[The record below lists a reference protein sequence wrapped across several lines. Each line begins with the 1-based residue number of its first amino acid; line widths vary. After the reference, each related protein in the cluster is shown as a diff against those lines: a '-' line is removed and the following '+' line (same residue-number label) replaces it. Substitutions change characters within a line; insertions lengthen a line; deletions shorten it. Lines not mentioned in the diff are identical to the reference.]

1 MMKKKMKGRKWL
13 KWTGICLAT
22 PVLLFLVLAVLIY
35 LPPVQDLLVRKVAA
49 ELSASTGMKVSVG
62 RIRLAFPLDLAVH
75 RLCMADRGDT
85 LLAAE
90 SLRLNVRLV
99 PLLQGRADIDGFS
112 LYGAQV
118 DSRDW
123 VSDTYVRG
131 RVGYLEV
138 KSHGVEWGRGRVV
151 VDEATLRGADLCV
164 ALSDTARKDTSATS
178 SPWLIEAR
186 RVVIEDTRARLS
198 LPGDSMRLAAGLGY
212 AELLDGRFDTGRPDY
227 AVERLTVRRSAL
239 TYAVRGG
246 VKPRCGGNEAFAHTD
261 SLLWSGFRAAS
272 PGLDFNYI
280 DLTDVSL
287 RVDTLHY
294 DSAGTL
300 RGGLARLALRDRSGV
315 EVRNLSGPV
324 FLDTA
329 RLVLRG
335 LNLEL
340 PHSALRAD
348 AALDWKALQ
357 PGGGGQML
365 VRLEAGLAPQDV
377 RMLGRGM
384 VDDAL
389 LGAWPERDLKLR
401 ATVAGNVDR
410 LSVNGLEADL
420 RGALRLT
427 GSADGRRLLAD
438 NRLVQARFRLDGRDM
453 DFVQDFLP
461 EESRGSFSL
470 PCPLTLAG
478 TAALDGPQART
489 DLTLSAAGGRLAVK
503 GQMDLVRNA
512 YRAEVRAARFPVGRF
527 APVIAL
533 GPFSGSLRAE
543 GCGFDPFA
551 ASTRL
556 VAEAAVDSLS
566 YGGWGVGNV
575 ALRARLDQ
583 GHLEAQLKS
592 DNDFL
597 EGDMRITGNVGQQ
610 LDARL
615 TAAVMSVNLHRM
627 GLVDD
632 TLAVG
637 GDVDIALRAARD
649 FSAYGA
655 EGGVSHLRFETSQR
669 SLMAKDL
676 DFQLNA
682 DADTTWLQA
691 TAGDLQLAVGTSGTV
706 DQLLAQTD
714 RFMETMRQQAA
725 DKRIDQQELK
735 GVVPRLD
742 FKLDAGRDNP
752 LGRMLQTQGITYS
765 HLSMRLKTDPRWGVG
780 GLMRFGT
787 FERGGLMLDTVH
799 VLLYQDSLGLKLN
812 GYIHNYRKDNPHKFN
827 ARLTSFFLGTGLGA
841 QLVYTDQAGRKG
853 IDVGVRADLAPGGIN
868 LSVFPEQPVI
878 AYRTFTVNDSNFI
891 YLGRDRSIRANVSL
905 LADDGTG
912 LHIFGEPVDS
922 ANDLTV
928 SLNQVNLGELSEVL
942 PYLPRL
948 GGMLSGDLHVTA
960 DRESLSAAAMFTAEN
975 LSYEDV
981 PLGKIGLEA
990 MYMPQKG
997 GAHYATAYVTAE
1009 DEQVMECEG
1018 VYVDRGEGSFDGK
1031 VRLTGFPLPLV
1042 NGFLAG
1048 TDIALK
1054 GTVRGELD
1062 VKGSAAA
1069 PVLDGTLAFDTAHL
1083 YSDAYGFDF
1092 QLDEQ
1097 PIEMKAGRLTFEN
1110 YGLYSAQQP
1119 DNPLV
1124 MNGAV
1129 DMSDFSRIG
1138 LDLSMRATNF
1148 EIINTKR
1155 KASSLLFGKVY
1166 ADYSG
1171 TLRGTMDNIFIRGNV
1186 SVLDRTDMTYIL
1198 KDSPLTVDDR
1208 LSDLVQFVSFADTT
1222 AVYDAPT
1229 VPTGGFDMSLGI
1241 SISDAARFRCNLSE
1255 DGENYVNLEGGGDL
1269 TMRITQ
1275 QGDLRLT
1282 GSFTANS
1289 GEMKYSLP
1297 VIPLKT
1303 FTIVPGS
1310 SVSFT
1315 GDVMNPTLNIAA
1327 KERVKATV
1335 TENDQ
1340 PRSVAFDVGVA
1351 LSRPLNDMGLEFT
1364 IEAPEDLSVQNQ
1376 LAAMTTAQR
1385 SKAAVAMLA
1394 TGMYMTDDLSN
1405 MSGSGFKASNALN
1418 AFLQSEIQ
1426 NIAGSALKT
1435 IDVTVG
1441 MESGTSSKGTET
1453 TDYSFQFAKRFW
1465 NNRISVIIGGKVSTG
1480 EDAQNSAASFID
1492 NIAVE
1497 YRLDKSASRYVRV
1510 FYDRSTQDPLEGE
1523 LTTTGAGLVLR
1534 RKTNR
1539 LGELFIFSNRKG
1551 KKETEEKDEK

>member
-1 MMKKKMKGRKWL
+1 MMKKKTKGRKWVR
-13 KWTGICLAT
+13 WTGVALAS
-22 PVLLFLVLAVLIY
+22 PVLLFLLLAVLVY

-49 ELSASTGMKVSVG
+49 NLSASTGMQVSVD
-62 RIRLAFPLDLAVH
+62 RVRLAFPLDLAVH
-75 RLCMADRGDT
+75 RLSVADRGDT

-90 SLRLNVRLV
+90 SLRLKVRLA
-99 PLLQGRADIDGFS
+99 PLFQGRADIDGFS

-123 VSDTYVRG
+123 ISNTYIRG
-131 RVGYLEV
+131 RVACLDV
-138 KSHGVEWGRGRVV
+138 KSHGVEWGRGHVV
-151 VDEATLRGADLCV
+151 VDEATLRGADLYV
-164 ALSDTARKDTSATS
+164 ALSDTAREDTTSAA

-186 RVVIEDTRARLS
+186 RVVIEDTQARLS
-198 LPGDSMRLAAGLGY
+198 LPGDSMRLAAGLAY
-212 AELLDGRFDTGRPDY
+212 AELLDGHFDTGRSDY
-227 AVERLTVRRSAL
+227 AVKRFLVRRSAL
-239 TYAVRGG
+239 AYAVRGG
-246 VKPRCGGNEAFAHTD
+246 VKSRRGGNEAFAHTD
-261 SLLWSGFRAAS
+261 SLLWPGFRAAS

-280 DLTDVSL
+280 NLTDVSL
-287 RVDTLHY
+287 QADTVHY
-294 DSAGTL
+294 DAAGTL
-300 RGGLARLALRDRSGV
+300 RAGLARLSLRDRSGI

-329 RLVLRG
+329 RLALRG
-335 LNLEL
+335 LRLEL
-340 PHSALRAD
+340 PRSVLRAD
-348 AALDWKALQ
+348 AELDWKALR
-357 PGGGGQML
+357 PGGGGRML
-365 VRLEAGLAPQDV
+365 VRLEAELAPQDV

-389 LGAWPERDLKLR
+389 LKAWPARELKLR
-401 ATVAGNVDR
+401 ATAAGNVDR

-420 RGALRLT
+420 QGALRLT

-438 NRLVQARFRLDGRDM
+438 NRSLQARFNLAGRNLD
-453 DFVQDFLP
+453 FIQDFLP
-461 EESRGSFSL
+461 AGAKGSFSL
-470 PCPLTLAG
+470 PCPLTLSG
-478 TAALDGPQART
+478 TAGMEGSLADA
-489 DLTLSAAGGRLAVK
+489 DLTLRAAGGRLTVK
-503 GQMDLVRNA
+503 GRMDLARDV
-512 YRAEVRAARFPVGRF
+512 YRAELRAMRFPVGRF

-533 GPFSGSLRAE
+533 GPFSGSLKAAGR
-543 GCGFDPFA
+543 GFDPFS

-556 VAEAAVDSLS
+556 AAEASLDSLT

-583 GHLEAQLKS
+583 GRLAARLTS

-597 EGDMRITGNVGQQ
+597 EGDVRLTGNMGRQ

-615 TAAVMSVNLHRM
+615 TAALMSVNLHRM
-627 GLVDD
+627 GIVED

-637 GDVDIALRAARD
+637 GDVDISLRAARD
-649 FSAYGA
+649 FSSYGA
-655 EGGVSHLRFETSQR
+655 AGGISHLRFETSQR
-669 SLMAKDL
+669 SVMAKDL
-676 DFQLNA
+676 TFRLNA

-691 TAGDLQLAVGTSGTV
+691 AAGDLELAVGTSGTV
-706 DQLLAQTD
+706 EELLAQAD
-714 RFMETMRQQAA
+714 RFTETMRQQAA

-742 FKLDAGRDNP
+742 FRLDAGRDNP
-752 LGRMLQTQGITYS
+752 LGRVLQMQGVAYS

-787 FERGGLMLDTVH
+787 FEKGGLMLDTVH

-827 ARLTSFFLGTGLGA
+827 AKLTSFFLGTGVGA

-878 AYRTFTVNDSNFI
+878 AYRTFTVNDSNFVF
-891 YLGRDRSIRANVSL
+891 LGRDKSIRANVSL

-928 SLNQVNLGELSEVL
+928 SLNHVNLGELSEVL

-948 GGMLSGDLHVTA
+948 GGMLSGDLHLTA
-960 DRESLSAAAMFTAEN
+960 GRESLSAAAMFTAEN

-981 PLGKIGLEA
+981 RLGKIGLEA
-990 MYMPQKG
+990 MYMPRKG
-997 GAHYATAYVTAE
+997 GEHYATAYVTAE

-1018 VYVDRGEGSFDGK
+1018 VYHDRDGGSFDGK
-1031 VRLTGFPLPLV
+1031 VRLTGFPLPLA

-1048 TDIALK
+1048 TDIALT

-1062 VKGSAAA
+1062 VTGSTSA
-1069 PVLDGTLAFDTAHL
+1069 PVLDGTLAFDSAHL
-1083 YSDAYGFDF
+1083 YSDVYGFDF
-1092 QLDEQ
+1092 QLEEK
-1097 PIEMKAGRLTFEN
+1097 PIAMNAGQLLFEN
-1110 YGLYSAQQP
+1110 YGLFSAKQP

-1124 MNGAV
+1124 MNGTV

-1166 ADYSG
+1166 ANYNG

-1222 AVYDAPT
+1222 AVYELPT

-1241 SISDAARFRCNLSE
+1241 SVSDAARFRCNLSE

-1282 GSFTANS
+1282 GRFTANS

-1310 SVSFT
+1310 YVNFT
-1315 GDVMNPTLNIAA
+1315 GDVMNPTLSIAA

-1364 IEAPEDLSVQNQ
+1364 IEAPEDLSVQNE

-1405 MSGSGFKASNALN
+1405 MGGSGFKASNALN

-1551 KKETEEKDEK
+1551 KKTTEEKDEK